1 MGDTPVDQCPSLPP
15 GASYLDANGN
25 TVVCPEYQGT
35 NAAAAAAIQM
45 AADANATAA
54 LMAGLTP
61 APKPPVQASQTQTLM
76 YVGLAVV
83 ALLVVAS
90 AMRGR

>member
-35 NAAAAAAIQM
+35 NAAAAVAMQM
-45 AADANATAA
+45 AADANSAAA

-61 APKPPVQASQTQTLM
+61 TPKPPVQSSQTQTLM
-76 YVGLAVV
+76 YVGLAVIG
-83 ALLVVAS
+83 LLIVAS
-90 AMRGR
+90 AVRR